1 MDMVEII
8 KEKYERKG
16 VGRPKKTPKKMVAFQ
31 TTEEGYEK
39 WKRFAEKQGYKMS
52 ELFRIA
58 MIEYYRNHKDD
69 EIL

>member
-1 MDMVEII
+1 
-8 KEKYERKG
+8 
-16 VGRPKKTPKKMVAFQ
+16 MVAFQ

-69 EIL
+69 ELL